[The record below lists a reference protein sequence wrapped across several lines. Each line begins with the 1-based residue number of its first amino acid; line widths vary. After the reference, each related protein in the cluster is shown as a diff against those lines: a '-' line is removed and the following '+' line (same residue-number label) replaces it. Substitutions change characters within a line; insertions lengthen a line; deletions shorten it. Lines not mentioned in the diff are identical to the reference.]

1 LCRTSLSCSFE
12 GALRKRNIIGPI
24 RDWLATWDDSLI
36 SHYWTKVQYTAS
48 LFLAKNEAS
57 FGVTRDSESD
67 GKELVMKRSQRL
79 IFALIVLLSV
89 LAPRSNASAETA
101 KEQLQG
107 TLDRVLQVLRTIRS
121 AEDIEKNKS
130 LFRQILLTRFDFA
143 AMAQRTLGN
152 RWNELA
158 GREQEFIA
166 AFTDFIEGAY
176 MGTLGAYQGETI
188 IYENDRAA
196 GELAEVDTRVVGGR
210 GAPIEVEYKLR
221 RSGDEWKVY
230 DVVIDDVSVIS
241 NYQSQFRLILQ
252 RASLQELIQ
261 RLQGKTTGG

>member
-1 LCRTSLSCSFE
+1 
-12 GALRKRNIIGPI
+12 
-24 RDWLATWDDSLI
+24 
-36 SHYWTKVQYTAS
+36 
-48 LFLAKNEAS
+48 
-57 FGVTRDSESD
+57 
-67 GKELVMKRSQRL
+67 MKRSQRL

-107 TLDRVLQVLRTIRS
+107 TLDRVVQVLRTIRS
-121 AEDIEKNKS
+121 AEDIAKNKS

-176 MGTLGAYQGETI
+176 MGTLGAYQGEAI

-196 GELAEVDTRVVGGR
+196 GELAKVDTRVVGGR

-241 NYQSQFRLILQ
+241 NYQSQFRRILQ
-252 RASLQELIQ
+252 KASLQELIK